1 MRDAWMRT
9 DLLLCGVVGM
19 AVGCSQEDCA
29 TATGDTTFVDVGGSG
44 GGQASPPVPH
54 ETFDT
59 P

>member
-9 DLLLCGVVGM
+9 GLLLCGVVGM
-19 AVGCSQEDCA
+19 AAGSSQAPEDIVPA
-29 TATGDTTFVDVGGSG
+29 R
-44 GGQASPPVPH
+44 QAGPPVPH